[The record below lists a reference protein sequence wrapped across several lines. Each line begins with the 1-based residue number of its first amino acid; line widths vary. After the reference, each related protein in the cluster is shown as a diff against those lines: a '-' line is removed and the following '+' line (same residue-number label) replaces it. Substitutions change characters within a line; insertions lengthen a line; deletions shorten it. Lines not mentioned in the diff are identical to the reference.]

1 MVNDLFFYLYY
12 FSGMYLSKSIEN
24 LVNQFSKLPG
34 VGKKTAF
41 RYTMHFL
48 NNSVDDNTQFANSI
62 VELKE
67 KIKICKSCMSP
78 NDDEICILCSSS
90 FRNKKSICV
99 VESYKDLIAIEN
111 TQQFSGVY
119 HVLGGIINPMDGI
132 GPNDLNLTQLV
143 DRVNE
148 DNYELIMAL
157 NPTIEGDT
165 TIFYITK
172 LLKDKN
178 VKITTISRGIAFGAE
193 LEYTDDLTLGRS
205 IHARQPYD
213 QLINK

>member
-1 MVNDLFFYLYY
+1 
-12 FSGMYLSKSIEN
+12 MYLSKSIEE
-24 LVNQFSKLPG
+24 LVNQFSRLPG

-41 RYTMHFL
+41 RYTLHFL
-48 NNSVDDNTQFANSI
+48 SNSIDDNIKFAGSI
-62 VELKE
+62 TELKE
-67 KIKICKSCMSP
+67 KIKNCKLCMAP
-78 NDDEICILCSSS
+78 NDDEVCSICSSS
-90 FRNKKSICV
+90 FRNKSTICV
-99 VESYKDLIAIEN
+99 VESFKDLIAIEN

-119 HVLGGIINPMDGI
+119 HVLGGIISPIDGI
-132 GPNDLNLTQLV
+132 GPNELNIYQLV
-143 DRVNE
+143 DRI
-148 DNYELIMAL
+148 DGDSFELIMAL

-165 TIFYITK
+165 TIFYISK

-213 QLINK
+213 KLINK